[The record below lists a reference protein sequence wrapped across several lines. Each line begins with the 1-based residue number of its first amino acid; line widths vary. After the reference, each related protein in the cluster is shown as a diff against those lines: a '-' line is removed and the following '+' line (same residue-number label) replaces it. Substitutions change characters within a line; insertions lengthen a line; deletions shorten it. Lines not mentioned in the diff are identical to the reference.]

1 MRKTDNELAGGWN
14 CVRITSSGEEMLIA
28 TLNLLAMLTV
38 TYLTRWLCWLV
49 SQ

>member
-28 TLNLLAMLTV
+28 TSKPTGYADSNLFDS
-38 TYLTRWLCWLV
+38 LV
-49 SQ
+49 VLVG